1 MEKIILSIILAS
13 SASSSLLVAE
23 NENRQEA
30 TNQVTGCRLQDKNRL
45 KAIGYRLEEEKNQ
58 RTGEKMAELPSDLS
72 FQIGQG
78 VKTTTNYELPTA
90 NCDNNQATGY
100 RLQTTGSKTAELPS
114 EDKISQRTKTTTNYE
129 LRTANCDNNQATG
142 YRLQTTGSKTAEL
155 PSEDKIS
162 QRTKTT
168 TNYELRTTNCDNSN
182 LDLSCHLSMDP
193 AELKN
198 IEEGVEIGRAH
209 V

>member
-58 RTGEKMAELPSDLS
+58 RTDNRKTELILED
-72 FQIGQG
+72 QIGQR
-78 VKTTTNYELPTA
+78 VKITTNYQLPTA
-90 NCDNNQATGY
+90 NCDNLGF
-100 RLQTTGSKTAELPS
+100 
-114 EDKISQRTKTTTNYE
+114 
-129 LRTANCDNNQATG
+129 
-142 YRLQTTGSKTAEL
+142 
-155 PSEDKIS
+155 
-162 QRTKTT
+162 
-168 TNYELRTTNCDNSN
+168 
-182 LDLSCHLSMDP
+182 DLSCHLMMDP

-198 IEEGVEIGRAH
+198 IENGTQAIGEALGIVEKEVDTTETAVVTGAGRSAIERSIASSNSSH
-209 V
+209 QVLRLRGGGPK